1 MTSGDPENLKSDE
14 RKTSNLSTTDKPF
27 IGIRW
32 ILVFML
38 FLTSFNLFFLR
49 NSIGVIVV
57 AMVNTTHEED
67 TDYSADACPEAIN
80 QTEPTNAEVK
90 GPQYYWEPNEQGLI
104 IALYFWG
111 YFISRLFL
119 SRLSEKFG
127 QRETLCL
134 VMLSA
139 GIITLASPWAASVS
153 GYFFAATRFLTGIS
167 FGPAGAAFYGLLS
180 AWAPKSEMSTMS
192 SLGFSGGTIG
202 MTLGVFCSGWLSEA
216 LGWPSVFYLSGAMQV
231 IVAPFWILLITNHPF
246 DHKWLSNYE
255 RELLKDKKDIRTKK
269 NVPYFKIL
277 TSPYVLILVYCG
289 FARSWLDQA
298 VNNEGPSFFGYKI
311 GLDLDIASYV
321 TGASSL
327 SSVVFLLVYGKSTD
341 TIVNKKYLSKRNT
354 RRLFHIIGVG
364 MPTIILL
371 GITWTGCNSTAAI
384 IWWILLGATSVATVS
399 SAGVSVLDIAPN
411 HTATVNALLG
421 VGSLGAAIAPS
432 AIAALV
438 GTFKRCFSFN
448 AVLSCHDNNNNKQQ

>member
-14 RKTSNLSTTDKPF
+14 RKTSDLTITDKPF
-27 IGIRW
+27 IGLRW
-32 ILVFML
+32 VLVFML

-57 AMVNTTHEED
+57 AMVNTTHEDD
-67 TDYSADACPEAIN
+67 TDYSADACPDAIN
-80 QTEPTNAEVK
+80 QTEPTNAEFD
-90 GPQYYWEPNEQGLI
+90 I
-104 IALYFWG
+104 I
-111 YFISRLFL
+111 L

-134 VMLSA
+134 VMFSA

-192 SLGFSGGTIG
+192 SLGFSASI
-202 MTLGVFCSGWLSEA
+202 
-216 LGWPSVFYLSGAMQV
+216 
-231 IVAPFWILLITNHPF
+231 
-246 DHKWLSNYE
+246 
-255 RELLKDKKDIRTKK
+255 K

-321 TGASSL
+321 TGAS
-327 SSVVFLLVYGKSTD
+327 VE
-341 TIVNKKYLSKRNT
+341 
-354 RRLFHIIGVG
+354 

-438 GTFKRCFSFN
+438 GTKNGWNKSFYVCAAIN
-448 AVLSCHDNNNNKQQ
+448 AVSLLSYVFFMTDKAQPWNFEEEQKEKTSEIADDKTAEATKL

>member
-1 MTSGDPENLKSDE
+1 
-14 RKTSNLSTTDKPF
+14 
-27 IGIRW
+27 
-32 ILVFML
+32 
-38 FLTSFNLFFLR
+38 
-49 NSIGVIVV
+49 
-57 AMVNTTHEED
+57 
-67 TDYSADACPEAIN
+67 
-80 QTEPTNAEVK
+80 
-90 GPQYYWEPNEQGLI
+90 
-104 IALYFWG
+104 
-111 YFISRLFL
+111 
-119 SRLSEKFG
+119 
-127 QRETLCL
+127 
-134 VMLSA
+134 
-139 GIITLASPWAASVS
+139 
-153 GYFFAATRFLTGIS
+153 
-167 FGPAGAAFYGLLS
+167 
-180 AWAPKSEMSTMS
+180 
-192 SLGFSGGTIG
+192 

-216 LGWPSVFYLSGAMQV
+216 LGWPSVFYISGAMQV

-341 TIVNKKYLSKRNT
+341 MIVNKEFLSKRNT
-354 RRLFHIIGVG
+354 RRLFHIIGVE

-438 GTFKRCFSFN
+438 GTKNGWNKSFYVCAAIN
-448 AVLSCHDNNNNKQQ
+448 AVSLLSYVFFMTDKAQPWNFEEEQKEKTSEIADDKTAEATKL